1 MKIYLQ
7 AIWKEKKMSIEQ
19 LSEQLSEQSG
29 VAKSYIQ
36 KIEADCSS
44 PSIAVMCRLAKA
56 LQVPIY
62 DLFSCEEE

>member
-7 AIWKEKKMSIEQ
+7 AIWKEKKMSI
-19 LSEQLSEQSG
+19 EQLSEQSG

>member
-7 AIWKEKKMSIEQ
+7 KKKKKKKMGIEK
-19 LSEQLSEQSG
+19 LSKESG

-36 KIEADCSS
+36 KIENGPSN
-44 PSIAVMCRLAKA
+44 PSIAVLCKLAKA
-56 LQVPIY
+56 LQIPVY

>member
-7 AIWKEKKMSIEQ
+7 RIRKEKKLSTEQ
-19 LSEQLSEQSG
+19 LAKKSG
-29 VAKSYIQ
+29 VARSYIQ

>member
-1 MKIYLQ
+1 
-7 AIWKEKKMSIEQ
+7 MSIEQ

-29 VAKSYIQ
+29 VAKSYIP

>member
-7 AIWKEKKMSIEQ
+7 AIRKEKKMSIEQ